1 MADKRMFSKTIV
13 DSDAFLDMPL
23 STQALYFH
31 LSMRADDDGFLNNA
45 NKIRR
50 TVGAS
55 EDDLKLLIA
64 KKFVIEFED
73 GIIVIKHW
81 RMNNYLRNDRHKPT
95 VYQEELSMLEIKE
108 NGAYSLKNDFGIPSD
123 YQLETQNSIDKNR
136 VDKSSIDK
144 NRYIV
149 DSSKEIVDHLN
160 FILNTNY
167 KHTTKKTQDCI
178 KARLNEGF
186 TVDDFKTVIDKKA
199 KEWMGTDME
208 KYLRPETLFGNKF
221 EGYLNQT
228 TTKRDN
234 PSGNG
239 RRNLLQELMDA

>member
-1 MADKRMFSKTIV
+1 M
-13 DSDAFLDMPL
+13 
-23 STQALYFH
+23 
-31 LSMRADDDGFLNNA
+31 
-45 NKIRR
+45 
-50 TVGAS
+50 
-55 EDDLKLLIA
+55 
-64 KKFVIEFED
+64 
-73 GIIVIKHW
+73 
-81 RMNNYLRNDRHKPT
+81 
-95 VYQEELSMLEIKE
+95 
-108 NGAYSLKNDFGIPSD
+108 KNDFGIPSD
-123 YQLETQNSIDKNR
+123 YQLETQN
-136 VDKSSIDK
+136 SIDK

-186 TVDDFKTVIDKKA
+186 TVDDFKTVIDKKS